1 MSGLRFRLGRWP
13 ASGCCSLA
21 EDDRAALAEIVPA
34 LATTRAVGASPPLLG
49 PVGSR
54 LHSALVA
61 APVPKKVAERAAD
74 EALKLLD
81 EAPAPD
87 GDGEELAAIKHQDP
101 RRTWAARAVGGR
113 AFPAVWQRCTWMM
126 NLIADTGFWG
136 VFGGRFKI
144 P

>member
-81 EAPAPD
+81 EVR
-87 GDGEELAAIKHQDP
+87 
-101 RRTWAARAVGGR
+101 RRTGMARNSPRSNTKIR
-113 AFPAVWQRCTWMM
+113 AGHGLPA
-126 NLIADTGFWG
+126 LSADERSRRLGNDAHG
-136 VFGGRFKI
+136 
-144 P
+144 